1 MKASLFC
8 MPEDLKKL
16 NAFLA
21 ELEGKI
27 RYILQSS
34 AFAPEFRT
42 ADGFTA
48 PLLMTI
54 ITIFY
59 EEKS

>member
-1 MKASLFC
+1 